1 MPKVTVNPVLL
12 RLTWSEFQAW
22 VKRTL
27 PGEDAEKLY
36 ISIGG
41 KVPAKKEKGAE

>member
-1 MPKVTVNPVLL
+1 MPKVSVNPVLA

-36 ISIGG
+36 VSIGG
-41 KVPAKKEKGAE
+41 KVLAKKEKGAE